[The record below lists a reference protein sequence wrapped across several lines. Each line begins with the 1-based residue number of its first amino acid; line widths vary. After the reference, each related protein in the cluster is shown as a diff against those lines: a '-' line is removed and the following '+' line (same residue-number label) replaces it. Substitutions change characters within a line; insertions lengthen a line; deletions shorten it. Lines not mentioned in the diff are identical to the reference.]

1 MGVVAANADEPVRS
15 ELERAVTDEALGR
28 PLDESLVAVGQRMRS
43 NDVDQVALIAGLN
56 RRSGSNVAE
65 ALDRVA
71 DGARDRADMRREVK
85 ALTGQAKMS
94 SWVLTS
100 LPPLLLV
107 MVNIISPLYAH
118 PLFHT
123 TLGIVLMIAS
133 TLMVI
138 AGWKVM
144 KKITEIKA

>member
-1 MGVVAANADEPVRS
+1 
-15 ELERAVTDEALGR
+15 
-28 PLDESLVAVGQRMRS
+28 
-43 NDVDQVALIAGLN
+43 
-56 RRSGSNVAE
+56 
-65 ALDRVA
+65 
-71 DGARDRADMRREVK
+71 MRREVK